1 MGRHAHRNKGRKA
14 DGDSAGWSPASDVPT
29 EVIPGIY
36 DLASDTDTGGR
47 PSRGRSLSGAFVKD
61 TMRSWL
67 HGWKR
72 FLSIAVISLLGVAVM
87 TGIYAGCRDTFRAA
101 NRFYDAQRLH
111 DIQVL
116 STYGLTDDDVAA
128 LKQVRGVDVVQPE
141 RSQSVEADVKGT
153 DKTVTINEIGVNG
166 LDQPYLQDGRIPSKA
181 GEVAVTKKFLAD
193 SGMAVGDS
201 LTVTPVDTGTATST
215 VSDTDSADSGA
226 NGTEPTDEQADA
238 SQSAPSFPTELTITG
253 TVIDP
258 KDLSNPDGYS
268 GATAFRNSL
277 ASDYTFF
284 APSDGVT
291 GDIYTA
297 ISLTV
302 SGSTDED
309 AFGDDYDT
317 LVRDVADRI
326 EATVQT
332 KRQNER
338 RQTLVDAAQKKL
350 DQAKTDAYRQLDDAQ
365 MQITEQTEELKTRRE
380 QAKTTKQSLE
390 DQLTQLEDQSEQL
403 QDGKDQVNVG
413 LLQARQGQSQLQQG
427 IATAQTMN
435 DLAAQGARA
444 AEQAADAA
452 DQAVAGAQG
461 LPETV
466 LEPLRKAAKAARDLA
481 TQARSKADESAAQL
495 TQLQSQLS
503 QVNATIAQLE
513 AQSATLQRQTEQLRG
528 GRQQIRDGLKQIAA
542 GEEQMT
548 PANGSSR
555 TRKTS
560 LTPSARMPT
569 VSSPSS
575 SNASTTSPQ
584 PAGTC
589 RRARQSAA
597 SARSNPTLAQSNQS
611 ATPSRSYS

>member
-1 MGRHAHRNKGRKA
+1 
-14 DGDSAGWSPASDVPT
+14 
-29 EVIPGIY
+29 
-36 DLASDTDTGGR
+36 
-47 PSRGRSLSGAFVKD
+47 
-61 TMRSWL
+61 
-67 HGWKR
+67 
-72 FLSIAVISLLGVAVM
+72 
-87 TGIYAGCRDTFRAA
+87 
-101 NRFYDAQRLH
+101 
-111 DIQVL
+111 
-116 STYGLTDDDVAA
+116 
-128 LKQVRGVDVVQPE
+128 
-141 RSQSVEADVKGT
+141 
-153 DKTVTINEIGVNG
+153 
-166 LDQPYLQDGRIPSKA
+166 
-181 GEVAVTKKFLAD
+181 
-193 SGMAVGDS
+193 MAVGDFGPPS
-201 LTVTPVDTGTATST
+201 PRSTPALRPST

-277 ASDYTFF
+277 ASDYMFF

-452 DQAVAGAQG
+452 DQAVAGG
-461 LPETV
+461 
-466 LEPLRKAAKAARDLA
+466 RKVCPRRYSNHCARQRKPRA
-481 TQARSKADESAAQL
+481 TSPHRHGPKPM
-495 TQLQSQLS
+495 
-503 QVNATIAQLE
+503 NP
-513 AQSATLQRQTEQLRG
+513 RH
-528 GRQQIRDGLKQIAA
+528 
-542 GEEQMT
+542 
-548 PANGSSR
+548 SSR
-555 TRKTS
+555 NCN
-560 LTPSARMPT
+560 PS
-569 VSSPSS
+569 
-575 SNASTTSPQ
+575 
-584 PAGTC
+584 
-589 RRARQSAA
+589 
-597 SARSNPTLAQSNQS
+597 
-611 ATPSRSYS
+611 